1 MPRPSRRPRLDEGTS
16 PSHYHGHNGRQR
28 DYAAAVGSRRTAVI
42 LPELVDETVATE
54 VDVDA
59 VHDMLATLLFEAY
72 RARP

>member
-1 MPRPSRRPRLDEGTS
+1 
-16 PSHYHGHNGRQR
+16 
-28 DYAAAVGSRRTAVI
+28 VI